1 MTHHPSS
8 GGPFRITFAVAA
20 LLVSLAAPPLLAMD
34 FNPIALGRLPDGS
47 WVEQYSVTFYP
58 GESFPW
64 HFHQGPLAI
73 VVAQGDLTEDRGCGA
88 PLEVH
93 HAGEAFTEAPGVVHA
108 VTNNGTTPVILYIS
122 GILPSCDGDFND
134 FVLVDK
140 PRCSGKSGRARVEH
154 VPECPDDDRR

>member
-1 MTHHPSS
+1 MEGSIDRARS
-8 GGPFRITFAVAA
+8 KAALFAVALGV
-20 LLVSLAAPPLLAMD
+20 LLSAAPLCALD

-64 HFHQGPLAI
+64 HFHPGPLAI
-73 VVAQGDLTEDRGCGA
+73 VVTQGDLTEDRGCGA

-108 VTNNGTTPVILYIS
+108 VTNAGSVPVILYIS
-122 GILPSCDGDFND
+122 GTLPECYGGFND
-134 FVLVDK
+134 AILVEA
-140 PRCSGKSGRARVEH
+140 PRGDGKSGQAKKEH
-154 VPECPDDDRR
+154 VPECPE